1 MAAGTRLRQ
10 LASWLQDAVR
20 LGHASAV
27 VPTVAS
33 ELHKVLEYM
42 TPDMGQ
48 QQEDLNPHFKA
59 PELPEADEGAA
70 SGIGET
76 TISLLQ
82 QSPTDVK
89 RRAATIVDVSKSQR
103 TCLLYTSDAA
113 DE

>member
-1 MAAGTRLRQ
+1 ME
-10 LASWLQDAVR
+10 

-42 TPDMGQ
+42 TPDKGQ
-48 QQEDLNPHFKA
+48 QQEDLNPQFQA

-70 SGIGET
+70 SGTGET

-82 QSPTDVK
+82 QSPTEQGV
-89 RRAATIVDVSKSQR
+89 
-103 TCLLYTSDAA
+103 
-113 DE
+113 